1 MAFENEQT
9 EEQQFS
15 QNINDTE
22 KSSTSPIDNNS
33 DNNNSPP
40 PPPDVNGNGD
50 AVKLQTKSIQVGNS
64 AVYTPSSHEE
74 LDDLVSE
81 EIITETHKTLFVLK
95 YEAWYGELPKTTI
108 VSKEKKDGKSP
119 NELEKDNKI
128 DLNTLF
134 PELQNQSLPEEDSQP
149 KIDLNALRQEE
160 NTAPLQE
167 TTEKK
172 PKGSG
177 NVPKNLKNKI
187 EQASGISLDDVTVHY
202 NSQEPFKY
210 EANAFAKG
218 NEVFLAPGQ
227 EEHLSEELWHVV
239 QQKQGLVKSTGVEN
253 GVPINDAPNL
263 ERFAKSGQ
271 SKNGEKEQQK
281 EKQEVVQK
289 NDDKLIFVVTVKG
302 PITGKDFM
310 LLIERQIYGQVI
322 NTLWEINGVPIDP
335 NQIMGEE
342 GKTTSYNVTVLAAKY
357 KQYRSESSAGK
368 GVELDEEGAVKGAED
383 RNKELD
389 ALPKGTKDLLIE
401 EINQRFQG
409 ASGKAKKEPED
420 EALWNVYRDEVLA
433 QREKVLNL
441 SQKAKQ
447 LIIEGEKK
455 GGIIISPKD
464 YPKAIALI
472 EKIEGL
478 NDALVTE
485 YASRVTGKASSIEDM
500 QKSLDTFIQ
509 EQEERGDNKTD
520 RTDIENELFATEGIF
535 DDLQTFES
543 LAIAE
548 LAIAE
553 LAIANSVGG
562 GTLLVGTSVSLTFF
576 DKADEAAKERG
587 FEGVGDYEAKMKEY
601 LASFQKESVATG
613 LGLLQKYEHF
623 LYQEEQ
629 RYLNSTDA
637 KTLGD
642 GVAQSGAKQNYEAAD
657 QSASNANWV
666 IVEMVGEFI
675 SEEPMSEKL
684 ERRQNHLD
692 DSAEQE
698 GAANTAMQGFGKDHP
713 LLTDPAF
720 DLKKLSQQS
729 PEETQKFLLDY
740 IKKQKESIAETK
752 AKMQE
757 DEDFVFTLDNLMA
770 HMYRQEGLATGSI
783 QDKMVQDHI
792 GDIKLMDTLTSVGI
806 ALLAIGLGLLSGGTG
821 TVGVLAAVGSVGV
834 SIYDV
839 TREFGKYTEEQNA
852 HDVGLLSKD
861 PSFAWVMLAMVGAGL
876 DFALIAKLL
885 KPLKAPVEGFNEL
898 AKTDPAKA
906 LAELDGELAKID
918 GIDDALKANILKRAE
933 NKSEFLKNIRSRNMA
948 AMQIIPGSKQ
958 LADLAVYAVKNGIT
972 RVDDFFKILKQ
983 NGLKKSLGDLTGDEV
998 KALREALETATSKAD
1013 VDNLITTKGAV
1024 LTDDQTK
1031 ILEQIKR
1038 EVPAPYFK
1046 VLESKKLTKE
1056 GLENYAEALR
1066 LAGDDTI
1073 ARSEIIEYLRLIT
1086 EKGSLSIKQ
1095 MESAL
1100 KSLNGFMQKYKGRIS
1115 GDFGS
1120 RFIKAVQ
1127 KGGMLEA
1134 QAEIKLAEDLLEG
1147 RTVLGKDVK
1156 VEGLKDDVIEGVQTP
1171 EYRMITAS
1179 GDELLAEMKASS
1191 GLSKNSLTRNLKK
1204 AISQIKEQLK
1214 VTKEQGGYIRIDG
1227 SNAKT
1232 PTTMSKDNIFNAVN
1246 GQLLNSSQRGIDYI
1260 RYIEIFYKGDKGG
1273 VEKILFEVKD
1283 KTLTII

>member
-22 KSSTSPIDNNS
+22 KSSAKPIDNNS
-33 DNNNSPP
+33 DNNNPP

-50 AVKLQTKSIQVGNS
+50 VVKMQTKSIQVGSS

-74 LDDLVSE
+74 LEDLVSE
-81 EIITETHKTLFVLK
+81 EIITKTHKTLFILK
-95 YEAWYGELPKTTI
+95 YEAWYGELPKATI
-108 VSKEKKDGKSP
+108 VSKDHPSKLKAGPVQEKGKQ
-119 NELEKDNKI
+119 EDKMI

-134 PELQNQSLPEEDSQP
+134 PELQNQPLPEEDSQP
-149 KIDLNALRQEE
+149 KIDLNALHQEE

-177 NVPKNLKNKI
+177 NVPKDLKNKI
-187 EQASGISLDDVTVHY
+187 EQASGVPLDDVTVHY
-202 NSQEPFKY
+202 NSPKPFKY

-263 ERFAKSGQ
+263 EHLAKGGQ
-271 SKNGEKEQQK
+271 SKDGEKEQKEEQK
-281 EKQEVVQK
+281 EVLQK
-289 NDDKLIFVVTVKG
+289 NDDKLTFVVPVNG
-302 PITGKDFM
+302 SITGKDFM

-322 NTLWEINGVPIDP
+322 NSPWEINGVAIDP

-342 GKTTSYNVTVLAAKY
+342 GKTISYNVTVLAAKY
-357 KQYRSESSAGK
+357 KQYRSGSKVGS
-368 GVELDEEGAVKGAED
+368 GVELDDDGAVKGAED

-389 ALPKGTKDLLIE
+389 ALPKGTKDALTE
-401 EINQRFQG
+401 EINRRFQE
-409 ASGKAKKEPED
+409 ASGKEKKEPKD

-500 QKSLDTFIQ
+500 QKSLDAFIQ
-509 EQEERGDNKTD
+509 EQEGRGDNKTD
-520 RTDIENELFATEGIF
+520 RTDIENELFATEAIF

-543 LAIAE
+543 LAIA
-548 LAIAE
+548 
-553 LAIANSVGG
+553 NSLGG
-562 GTLLVGTSVSLTFF
+562 GTLGGTSASMTFY

-642 GVAQSGAKQNYEAAD
+642 GVDQSGAKQNYEAAD
-657 QSASNANWV
+657 QSASNATWV
-666 IVEMVGEFI
+666 IAEMGGKFI
-675 SEEPMSEKL
+675 SEEQMSEKL

-720 DLKKLSQQS
+720 DLKKLSKQS

-757 DEDFVFTLDNLMA
+757 DEDFIFTLDNLMA
-770 HMYRQEGLATGSI
+770 HMYQQEGIATGSI
-783 QDKMVQDHI
+783 QDKMLQDHI
-792 GDIKLMDTLTSVGI
+792 GDIKLMDTLISVGI

-885 KPLKAPVEGFNEL
+885 KPLKAPVEGFNQL
-898 AKTDPAKA
+898 AKTDPALA
-906 LAELDGELAKID
+906 LAELDGKLAKID

-933 NKSEFLKNIRSRNMA
+933 NKSEFLKNIRSMNVA

-958 LADLAVYAVKNGIT
+958 LADLAVYAVKSGIT

-998 KALREALETATSKAD
+998 KALREALETATSKAE
-1013 VDNLITTKGAV
+1013 VDNLIAAKGAV

-1038 EVPAPYFK
+1038 EIPAPYFK
-1046 VLESKKLTKE
+1046 ILESKKLTKE

-1156 VEGLKDDVIEGVQTP
+1156 VEGLKDGVIEGVQTP

-1179 GDELLAEMKASS
+1179 GDELLSEMKALS
-1191 GLSKNSLTRNLKK
+1191 GLSENSLKRNLKK

-1214 VTKEQGGYIRIDG
+1214 VTKEQGGYIRIDA

-1232 PTTMSKDNIFNAVN
+1232 PTTMSKDDIFNAVN
-1246 GQLLNSSQRGIDYI
+1246 GQLLESSQRGIDYI
-1260 RYIEIFYKGDKGG
+1260 RYIEILYKGDKGG